1 MGVSTVKQRYI
12 KLFENE
18 IPDKF
23 EIPVIDI
30 SFRPVIGDFSSEV
43 KHSNPA
49 EFMSK
54 IIYIIKHYISKH
66 KNEVFSF
73 SGEAR
78 ENEDYSD
85 EKPTTRIKI
94 YQKIISKFINAKNMI
109 RLPNKL
115 LFFSESKQ
123 LKELDLITKVDKKS
137 ISKNK
142 NKFIKLDYD
151 YFGGAFIKDIIDY
164 DLNEL
169 KQFFISELEINENQV
184 FDIFIVNDKKYAFIQ
199 QDKNFEK
206 GFLIFLVYFQ
216 KENYLQSKTLEKYNL
231 ENSDFVKKLNSK
243 GKLEKEI

>member
-1 MGVSTVKQRYI
+1 MGVSTVKQIYKR
-12 KLFENE
+12 LFENE

-23 EIPVIDI
+23 SIPVTDI
-30 SFRPVIGDFSSEV
+30 SFKPITGDFSSEV

-54 IIYIIKHYISKH
+54 IIYIIKRYISKH

-78 ENEDYSD
+78 ENEDD

-123 LKELDLITKVDKKS
+123 LQELNVITKVDKKS

-142 NKFIKLDYD
+142 NKFVKANFGTNKL
-151 YFGGAFIKDIIDY
+151 KNKHL
-164 DLNEL
+164 DLNDL
-169 KQFFISELEINENQV
+169 KNFFTNEGLEIDE
-184 FDIFIVNDKKYAFIQ
+184 DEIFNVIFVVYDSSYIFIQ
-199 QDKNFEK
+199 QDKNFK
-206 GFLIFLVYFQ
+206 RGFLIFEVYFE
-216 KENYLQSKTLEKYNL
+216 KKNYLQSKTLEKYNL

-243 GKLEKEI
+243 GKLKEI